1 MVLFLSGLGLLV
13 VLLPRVVTSVYSVD
27 RVYPKDDV
35 PLERVA
41 IVFGAGLRRDGTP
54 TAILQDRVKTAADL
68 YFSGRV
74 EKILMSGDNRF
85 EYYNEPGAMRQ
96 YALSLGVPNTAIALD
111 YAGRRTYDTC
121 YRARTIFGVKNAIL
135 VTQKFHLPRALFLCN
150 SLGVDSYG
158 VEANNNRYRRLSLM
172 IWNFREQIA
181 TIGAFIDVF
190 VSNPVPVLGDPEPLF
205 VD

>member
-1 MVLFLSGLGLLV
+1 
-13 VLLPRVVTSVYSVD
+13 
-27 RVYPKDDV
+27 
-35 PLERVA
+35 
-41 IVFGAGLRRDGTP
+41 
-54 TAILQDRVKTAADL
+54 
-68 YFSGRV
+68 
-74 EKILMSGDNRF
+74 
-85 EYYNEPGAMRQ
+85 
-96 YALSLGVPNTAIALD
+96 
-111 YAGRRTYDTC
+111 
-121 YRARTIFGVKNAIL
+121 
-135 VTQKFHLPRALFLCN
+135 PRALFLCN